1 MDPNHNI
8 SLKTRPLL
16 GFITYKNNL
25 SNLRTVEFL
34 LLLIFFLLNKKPSL
48 NYYFKYR
55 LAIKFNKNR

>member
-8 SLKTRPLL
+8 SSKTWPLL

-34 LLLIFFLLNKKPSL
+34 LLLIFF
-48 NYYFKYR
+48 Y
-55 LAIKFNKNR
+55 